1 MVFHYALE
9 SVRTFLGKVL
19 DCRAYR
25 GVYNFAERRKSKG
38 VGGLTSLAKS
48 GGVVEEEK
56 EERETETE
64 NQDAEVT

>member
-19 DCRAYR
+19 DCRAYPR
-25 GVYNFAERRKSKG
+25 VYNFAERRKSKG

-48 GGVVEEEK
+48 GGWWRRKKKKEK
-56 EERETETE
+56 QKQRTRM
-64 NQDAEVT
+64 QM